1 VSWPSLASLNPQ
13 ACEAHGGAHAIRV
26 PLVMMVNQL
35 CVV

>member
-1 VSWPSLASLNPQ
+1 VLQGPRVVAIVGQLK
-13 ACEAHGGAHAIRV
+13 AHGGAHAIRV